1 MGKSVGYLTIMFG
14 ANLKGFDKAMK
25 KAQRSIGKFG
35 ASMQR
40 TGETLTRNITL
51 PVIGL
56 GAAAIKMASD
66 FEETSS
72 KFKTVF
78 SSIQKDAQRTAK
90 EFKDSFGLSSQAAQ
104 QMLGDTGDLLVG
116 FGFTEKEALN
126 LSKQVNELAVD
137 LASFTNF
144 SGGAEGAS
152 LALTK
157 ALLGERESIKS
168 LGIAITEA
176 DLKKFAQE
184 QGLVF
189 KELTRV
195 EKATLT
201 YQLAVKQ
208 SGKAIGDFQR
218 TSGSFA
224 NQTRILAG
232 DFKDLGVEIGTM
244 LLPVAQKLLSWANGF
259 VGAVRQM
266 NPVLK
271 QNIANFTLLAA
282 AIGPLLSITG
292 SLTKVFANLF
302 SRTGIILVGLVAL
315 VGGFMYVRENY
326 EAFKERLGN
335 WVWWKNAL
343 IQVLAWLVEYNPFS
357 FLVDRVNQ
365 LLRYLGKRE
374 IPNVFDSLAAEIEDL
389 MDDTVEYE
397 HQFGS
402 LTDAIKNQS
411 KDLLD
416 VFGLLSNPFE
426 LGTPESTDAVDLSIL
441 HPFVAAPD
449 PNEFIGPLNNELY
462 KTKTIL
468 DQLIEAFGMT
478 EESILKM
485 GKSLG
490 QSLSQGAENMKD
502 YAKVVKNSIRETI
515 GALISQG
522 IAAAVS
528 NALKSPGIAINPFL
542 IPVIAG
548 LAAGLARTAF
558 NSLIPAFA
566 EGGLVTGPTLGLVGE
581 GVGTNASNPEVIA
594 PLDRLKSMIN
604 GGNQQIEVYGRISGN
619 DIFISNQ
626 RGGINRLRSV

>member
-232 DFKDLGVEIGTM
+232 DFKDLGVEIGNM

-259 VGAVRQM
+259 VGAVREM

-282 AIGPLLSITG
+282 AIGPLLTITG

-374 IPNVFDSLAAEIEDL
+374 IPNVFDSLAAEIEGL

-416 VFGLLSNPFE
+416 VLGLLSNPFE

-490 QSLSQGAENMKD
+490 QSLSQGAENMRD

-528 NALKSPGIAINPFL
+528 NALKSTAINPFL
-542 IPVIAG
+542 IPVVAG